1 MGHVR
6 LLNKTKLPVDDE
18 QLAPR
23 DDSRKSKTVRKP
35 TARLYTWRR
44 VVTAMHRIHN
54 RRAII
59 NRRALLIELEEQ
71 TRWGASSPRARA
83 NVLQIF
89 KAALYRGVAEIRGR
103 FEQGVRGP
111 EVIQANAFLVDQL
124 VRCIY
129 DFADTHVFPDAVGRD
144 RMAVSATGGYGRG
157 ELAPFSDI
165 DLMFLLPGQKTTR
178 LEQLIEYVLYM
189 LWDSGLQV
197 GHATRS
203 IEDCVRL
210 SKSDLSICTS
220 LLEARWLWGDEALF
234 RSFDKRFRS
243 EVVSGSGASFV
254 EQKLAERDARHER
267 MGDSRYV
274 LEPHIKEG
282 KGGLRDLQTLFW
294 ISKYLYQVK
303 DIGELV
309 ARRVF
314 TDADVRQFRRAEN
327 FLWTVRCHLHYAA
340 GRPEERLAF
349 NYQELIASRL
359 GYTDRLSGRGVER
372 FMKHY
377 FRVTKTVGELTR
389 VLCAVLEDQHR
400 KTRLRFRMPSL
411 SRRSFF
417 RRLPTGLKIVGGRLA
432 VDGPD
437 AFSRDP
443 VLLLRLFH
451 EAQRQGI
458 DIHPQALRLAH
469 QNLRLIDA
477 GLRGNSEANRLFIE
491 ILTHEKNAEQGL
503 KWLSD
508 AGVFGR
514 FIPDFGRV
522 VSQMQYDM
530 YHVYTVDEHTIR
542 AIGILNSLERGELKA
557 DHPAAT
563 TAFGEIR
570 SRRALYLAVMLHD
583 IAKGRGGDHS
593 EIGAEI
599 AKHLAPRLGLD
610 DWETETVSW
619 LVRWHLLMSRT
630 AFKRDID
637 DWKTVSDFIDRVQS
651 PEWLRMLLILTNVDI
666 RAVGPNIWNG
676 WKGGLLDELYY
687 RALEEIEMAGGQPA
701 DRRTMRVES
710 AKSKLRARLEDWDK
724 ETLEAYISRGR
735 SDYWLAF
742 TTDEQVRHFELMRRA
757 EDARKALYVE
767 ARSEPSRHFTEMTIY
782 APDHPGLFAQIAG
795 AMSLSGASIVGAKVV
810 TLANSMALDVFRI
823 QDLAGLAFDSEDRLR
838 RLADRIEA
846 AIAGKLHP
854 ARELQEMRSRALP
867 SRTRVFKVPPRV
879 IFDNKASAGH
889 TVIEVNGRDRPGFL
903 HDVTSTLTAQGLQI
917 VSAHISTYGE
927 RVVDV
932 FYIKD
937 VFGLKVEHQQKLQRI
952 EEALLEAI
960 APSEERSP
968 QKTEPEP
975 AAAE

>member
-1 MGHVR
+1 M
-6 LLNKTKLPVDDE
+6 
-18 QLAPR
+18 
-23 DDSRKSKTVRKP
+23 
-35 TARLYTWRR
+35 Y
-44 VVTAMHRIHN
+44 RIHN
-54 RRAII
+54 RRTII

-71 TRWGASSPRARA
+71 TRWGAGTPRARA
-83 NVLQIF
+83 NALQIF
-89 KAALYRGVAEIRGR
+89 KAALYRGVGEIRSR
-103 FEQGVRGP
+103 FEQGTKGP

-129 DFADTHVFPDAVGRD
+129 DFATTHVYPCTDAVGRD
-144 RMAVSATGGYGRG
+144 RMAVAATGGYGRG

-165 DLMFLLPGQKTTR
+165 DLMFLLPCQKTPR
-178 LEQLIEYVLYM
+178 SERVVEYLLYM
-189 LWDSGLQV
+189 LWDSWLQV

-203 IEDCVRL
+203 IDDCVRL
-210 SKSDLSICTS
+210 SKADLSIRTS
-220 LLEARWLWGDEALF
+220 LLEARWLWGDKALF
-234 RSFDKRFRS
+234 CSFEKRFRS

-303 DIGELV
+303 HVGDLV
-309 ARRVF
+309 QRGVF
-314 TDADVRQFRRAEN
+314 TEADVRQFRRAEN
-327 FLWTVRCHLHYAA
+327 FLWTVRCHLHYVA
-340 GRPEERLAF
+340 GRPEERLTF
-349 NYQELIASRL
+349 NVQEIIASRL
-359 GYTDRLSGRGVER
+359 GYNDRSSGRGVER

-377 FRVTKTVGELTR
+377 FRVTKAVGDLTR
-389 VLCAVLEDQHR
+389 ILCAVLEDQHR
-400 KTRLRFRMPSL
+400 KTRLRFRLQSL
-411 SRRSFF
+411 SRSFF
-417 RRLPTGLKIVGGRLA
+417 RRLPGGLKIDGDRLT
-432 VDGPD
+432 VDGCD
-437 AFSRDP
+437 AFARDP

-458 DIHPQALRLAH
+458 DIHPQALRLVH
-469 QNLRLIDA
+469 QNLRLVDA
-477 GLRGNSEANRLFIE
+477 SLRNDPQANRLFTE

-542 AIGILNSLERGELKA
+542 AIGILNRVERGELKA

-583 IAKGRGGDHS
+583 IAKGRAGDHS
-593 EIGAEI
+593 EVGAEI
-599 AKHLAPRLGLD
+599 ARHLAPRLGLD

-637 DWKTVSDFIDRVQS
+637 DWKTVCDFTDKVQS
-651 PEWLRMLLILTNVDI
+651 PERLRMLLILTNVDI
-666 RAVGPNIWNG
+666 RAVGPNIWNA
-676 WKGGLLDELYY
+676 WKCGLLDELYY
-687 RALEEIEMAGGQPA
+687 RALEEMEMAAGQPA
-701 DRRTMRVES
+701 ERRTMRVER
-710 AKSKLRARLEDWDK
+710 AKAKLRARLVDWDD
-724 ETLEAYISRGR
+724 ETREAYVARGY

-742 TTDEQVRHFELMRRA
+742 VTDEHVRHFQLMRNA
-757 EDARKALYVE
+757 EAAGKALHVE
-767 ARSEPSRHFTEMTIY
+767 ARSHPLRDVTEVTIY

-810 TLANSMALDVFRI
+810 TLANSMALDVFHI
-823 QDLAGLAFDSEDRLR
+823 QDLAGRPFDSDDRVR
-838 RLADRIEA
+838 RLANRIEA
-846 AIAGKLHP
+846 AIVGNIQP
-854 ARELQEMRSRALP
+854 ARELQQMRARALP

-879 IFDNKASAGH
+879 IFDNKASVSH

-903 HDVTSTLTAQGLQI
+903 HDVTSTLTALGLQI

-932 FYIKD
+932 FYVKD
-937 VFGLKVEHQQKLQRI
+937 VFGLKVEHEQKLHRL
-952 EEALLEAI
+952 EERLLEAI
-960 APSEERSP
+960 APTEERR
-968 QKTEPEP
+968 QQEAEPEP

>member
-1 MGHVR
+1 M
-6 LLNKTKLPVDDE
+6 
-18 QLAPR
+18 
-23 DDSRKSKTVRKP
+23 
-35 TARLYTWRR
+35 YR
-44 VVTAMHRIHN
+44 VHN

-59 NRRALLIELEEQ
+59 NRRAVLAELEEQ
-71 TRWGASSPRARA
+71 TRWGAGTPRARA
-83 NVLQIF
+83 NALQIF

-103 FEQGVRGP
+103 FEHGIRGP
-111 EVIQANAFLVDQL
+111 EVVQANAYLVDQL

-129 DFADTHVFPDAVGRD
+129 DFANTHVHPDAPAIGREQ
-144 RMAVSATGGYGRG
+144 MAVAATGGYGRG

-165 DLMFLLPGQKTTR
+165 DLMFLLPGDKTAR
-178 LEQLIEYVLYM
+178 LERVVEYVLYM

-203 IEDCVRL
+203 IDDCIRL
-210 SKSDLSICTS
+210 AKGDLSIRTS
-220 LLEARWLWGDEALF
+220 LLEARWLWGDNVLF
-234 RSFDKRFRS
+234 CGFEKRFRS
-243 EVVSGSGASFV
+243 EVVSGSGAAFV

-303 DIGELV
+303 DVRELV
-309 ARRVF
+309 ERGVF

-327 FLWTVRCHLHYAA
+327 FLWTVRCHLHYVA
-340 GRPEERLAF
+340 GRPEERLTF
-349 NYQELIASRL
+349 NVQELIASRL
-359 GYTDRLSGRGVER
+359 GYNDRSSGRGVER

-377 FRVTKTVGELTR
+377 FRITKAVGDLTR

-400 KTRLRFRMPSL
+400 KSRLRFRLPSL
-411 SRRSFF
+411 SRRRSFF
-417 RRLPTGLKIVGGRLA
+417 RRLPTGLKIVGDRLMVEGA
-432 VDGPD
+432 D
-437 AFSRDP
+437 AFQRDP

-458 DIHPQALRLAH
+458 DIHPQALRWVH
-469 QNLRLIDA
+469 QNLHLIDA
-477 GLRGNSEANRLFIE
+477 GLRGNSEANRFFME
-491 ILTHEKNAEQGL
+491 ILTHEKSAEQGL

-508 AGVFGR
+508 AGVFGQ
-514 FIPDFGRV
+514 FVPDFGRV

-542 AIGILNSLERGELKA
+542 AIGILNRVERGELKA

-563 TAFGEIR
+563 TAFGEVR

-593 EIGAEI
+593 ELGAEI
-599 AKHLAPRLGLD
+599 ARHLAPRLGLD

-637 DWKTVSDFIDRVQS
+637 DWKTVGDFVDRVQS

-666 RAVGPNIWNG
+666 RAVGPNIWNA
-676 WKGGLLDELYY
+676 WKCGLLDELYY
-687 RALEEIEMAGGQPA
+687 RALEEMEMTAGQPA
-701 DRRTMRVES
+701 ERQTMRVES
-710 AKSKLRARLEDWDK
+710 AKSKLRDRLTGWND
-724 ETLEAYISRGR
+724 ETREAYMARGYAN
-735 SDYWLAF
+735 YWLAF
-742 TTDEQVRHFELMRRA
+742 NTDEHVRHFELMRAA
-757 EDARKALYVE
+757 EELGKTLQIE
-767 ARSEPSRHFTEMTIY
+767 TRSHPLRQVTEITIY

-810 TLANSMALDVFRI
+810 TLANSMALDVFQI
-823 QDLAGLAFDSEDRLR
+823 QDLTGRPFDGDDRLE
-838 RLADRIEA
+838 RLTKRIEA
-846 AIAGKLHP
+846 AMVGQIQP
-854 ARELQEMRSRALP
+854 AHEFREMRARALP

-879 IFDNKASAGH
+879 IFDNKASASH

-903 HDVTSTLTAQGLQI
+903 YDVTSTLTADGLQI
-917 VSAHISTYGE
+917 ASAHISTYGA

-937 VFGLKVEHQQKLQRI
+937 VFGLKVENEQKLQRI
-952 EEALLEAI
+952 EEHLLEAI
-960 APSEERSP
+960 APPEEP
-968 QKTEPEP
+968 GPPKTEAER